1 MRRSADGR
9 GDLNGAVGSPCSF
22 KLNGALWVS
31 LMMRI
36 LVLTV
41 KFDMIVGVGRRKRGL
56 FNESDVCSRGVV
68 ESLTGGLWTISL
80 HHLAKLLKCRVAIC
94 METWTQAEDVGL
106 TFVPC
111 LIRHA

>member
-1 MRRSADGR
+1 
-9 GDLNGAVGSPCSF
+9 LNGAVGSPCSF
-22 KLNGALWVS
+22 ELNGALWVS

-36 LVLTV
+36 LVLMVGLETL
-41 KFDMIVGVGRRKRGL
+41 DMIVGVGRRKRGL
-56 FNESDVCSRGVV
+56 FDESDVCSGGVV
-68 ESLTGGLWTISL
+68 ESLMGGLWTISL

-106 TFVPC
+106 IFVPC